1 MRIVF
6 LGSPPFA
13 TPVLKRLLECERHQV
28 VGLVTPPDRPR
39 GRGRSVNVSPLVK
52 LAQEH
57 DIPVLQPA
65 TTRDEAF
72 EGDLRAFAPE
82 ALCVAS
88 YGEIL
93 RQNILDLAPNG
104 ALNVHGSLLPRW
116 RGASPV
122 QAAILAGDAETGVS
136 IQRMVLALDAGDLIH
151 EVRTPILPEENAG
164 ELAGRLADLGGPT
177 LIEAL
182 DQIEAQRATYA
193 PQDPAGITVCR
204 KVQKSEGHL
213 NFSRSAED
221 LLRQIRAMGPWPGA
235 FCHLADGRRLVV
247 LKARLQESSLEEDA
261 ASRMDQNSAL
271 NPGTL
276 LPGPKLCIVSGS
288 QPLELEVVKPEGKA
302 AMAGSDFLRGA
313 HLEPDARL
321 IGSENL

>member
-13 TPVLKRLLECERHQV
+13 TPVLKTLLECEQHQV
-28 VGLVTPPDRPR
+28 IALVTPPDRPR
-39 GRGRSVNVSPLVK
+39 GRGRSVKVSPLVK

-57 DIPVLQPA
+57 GVPVLQPA
-65 TTRDEAF
+65 TTKCDEF
-72 EGDLRAFAPE
+72 EKDLRAFNAE

-122 QAAILAGDAETGVS
+122 QAAILAGDEQTGIA

-151 EVRTPILPEENAG
+151 GVRTGIRPDENAG
-164 ELAGRLADLGGPT
+164 ELAARLADMGGPA

-182 DQIEAQRATYA
+182 DRIEDGRAEYT
-193 PQDPAGITVCR
+193 PQNKAEITVCR
-204 KVQKSEGHL
+204 KVKKAEGHL
-213 NFSRSAED
+213 DFTRPGED

-235 FCHLADGRRLVV
+235 YCHLEDGRRLVV
-247 LKARLQESSLEEDA
+247 LKARALPDTESEESASLVN
-261 ASRMDQNSAL
+261 QNTPHPA
-271 NPGTL
+271 GTL
-276 LPGPKLCIVSGS
+276 LPGAKLCIVSGS
-288 QPLELEVVKPEGKA
+288 CPLELQIVKPEGKS
-302 AMAGSDFLRGA
+302 AMAGGDFLRGA
-313 HLEPDARL
+313 HLEPGSRL
-321 IGSENL
+321 IGVEHG

>member
-13 TPVLKRLLECERHQV
+13 TPVLKTLLECEQHQV

-39 GRGRSVNVSPLVK
+39 GRGRSVKVSPLVK

-57 DIPVLQPA
+57 GVLVLQPA
-65 TTRDEAF
+65 TTKCDEF
-72 EGDLRAFAPE
+72 EKDLRAFNAE

-93 RQNILDLAPNG
+93 RQNILDIAPNG

-122 QAAILAGDAETGVS
+122 QAAILAGDKETGIS
-136 IQRMVLALDAGDLIH
+136 IQRMVLTLDAGDIIH
-151 EVRTPILPEENAG
+151 EVRTGIQPEENAG
-164 ELAGRLADLGGPT
+164 ELAARLADMGGPA

-182 DQIEAQRATYA
+182 NLIEGGQAKYI
-193 PQDPAGITVCR
+193 PQDEPGITVCR
-204 KVQKSEGHL
+204 KVKKAEGHL
-213 NFSRSAED
+213 DFTRSAGD

-235 FCHLADGRRLVV
+235 FCHLEDGRRLVV
-247 LKARLQESSLEEDA
+247 LKARVLSDSESQECASSV
-261 ASRMDQNSAL
+261 DQNTPHL
-271 NPGTL
+271 PGTL
-276 LPGPKLCIVSGS
+276 LPGAKPCIVSGS
-288 QPLELEVVKPEGKA
+288 CPLELEVVKPEGKS
-302 AMAGSDFLRGA
+302 AMAGGDFLRGA
-313 HLEPDARL
+313 HLEPGSRL
-321 IGSENL
+321 IGAEHS